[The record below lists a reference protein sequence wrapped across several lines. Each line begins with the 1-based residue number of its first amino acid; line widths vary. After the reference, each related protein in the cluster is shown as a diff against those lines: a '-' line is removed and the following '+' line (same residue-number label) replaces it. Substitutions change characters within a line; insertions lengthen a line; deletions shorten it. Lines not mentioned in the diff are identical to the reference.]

1 MPSLSPLQTLPPHA
15 VEMIVEHVADNIRL
29 ASNND
34 RNRRSEEYYRL
45 QTPLLWV
52 SRNFRAIVLLNLFK
66 HCVVV
71 FDSHMGRAT
80 AHTIPN
86 TRFLC
91 RLCSLFRG
99 LAKEV
104 TISVSLGTIYS
115 GKALAALSHE
125 PLNGYSFPLARTLK
139 IDFTHGQDNKDD
151 TTLPPDAE
159 DNISAFVHRVRQMAP
174 KVNLVKSSCQFHS
187 WDNATAASL
196 LFESLATQLVQL
208 VHRVELTSTFDSALQ
223 SLQEDAIRNLALVHI
238 NSFMDCEHGIRLIRL
253 NAPTLQYLSIH
264 SSFLT
269 DLSGIIR
276 DVDGSFV
283 EYPCLHTL
291 MLKWD
296 AIGTTSWQYDFTGA
310 VPFPSIR
317 QLVCGGDYPFG
328 DDLVLFRGNAAT
340 LELLQLTLTRKLAVA
355 LLRHNVFTPTSHP
368 KLQNVILKPRLEG
381 RLVNYADDP
390 EIIRLMLDI
399 GPGASVRKISEW
411 PLDQASYP
419 PVLSLLSNYASLQVL
434 ALPDLRLSIWDAMA
448 MIQSLP
454 LLSDLHAKA
463 PTLDPI
469 PAGATKRTLVKY
481 VTSNYSPM
489 GTRFRCW
496 HFGEERLKELKGAV
510 VPFLL
515 LALACPNFDYA
526 AIVHYQREMFAELL
540 EKTIAMAT
548 YKKHAPRLRRLL
560 YRRQE

>member
-1 MPSLSPLQTLPPHA
+1 M
-15 VEMIVEHVADNIRL
+15 
-29 ASNND
+29 
-34 RNRRSEEYYRL
+34 
-45 QTPLLWV
+45 
-52 SRNFRAIVLLNLFK
+52 
-66 HCVVV
+66 
-71 FDSHMGRAT
+71 
-80 AHTIPN
+80 
-86 TRFLC
+86 
-91 RLCSLFRG
+91 
-99 LAKEV
+99 
-104 TISVSLGTIYS
+104 SVSLGTIYS

-125 PLNGYSFPLARTLK
+125 PLNGCLFPLARTLK
-139 IDFTHGQDNKDD
+139 IDFTHGQDNKDA
-151 TTLPPDAE
+151 TALPPDAE

-187 WDNATAASL
+187 WDNATASSL

-253 NAPTLQYLSIH
+253 NAPTLQYLSIR
-264 SSFLT
+264 SNFLT

-283 EYPCLHTL
+283 EYPCVHTL

-340 LELLQLTLTRKLAVA
+340 LELLKLTLTRELAVA
-355 LLRHNVFTPTSHP
+355 LIRHNVFTPTSHP
-368 KLQNVILKPRLEG
+368 KLQSVILTPPAG
-381 RLVNYADDP
+381 MIQVNYIDDP
-390 EIIRLMLDI
+390 EIMQLLLDI
-399 GPGASVRKISEW
+399 GPDAAVREISHW
-411 PLDQASYP
+411 YLD
-419 PVLSLLSNYASLQVL
+419 PVPRPHVFSLLNRHVNLRILSL
-434 ALPDLRLSIWDAMA
+434 PCLRLSIWNAMA
-448 MIQSLP
+448 LIQSLP

-496 HFGEERLKELKGAV
+496 HFGDERLKELKGAV

-526 AIVHYQREMFAELL
+526 AIVHYHREMFAELL
-540 EKTIAMAT
+540 EKVINMAT

-560 YRRQE
+560 YHSPDSILVLSLFATTVELWDVIVLIKTLPKMSDLIAKSTCLGSLPSGSTMDELLEYVIST

>member
-1 MPSLSPLQTLPPHA
+1 
-15 VEMIVEHVADNIRL
+15 MIVDHVANNIRL

-52 SRNFRAIVLLNLFK
+52 SRNFRTVVLLNLFK

-99 LAKEV
+99 LAKEL
-104 TISVSLGTIYS
+104 TISVSLETIYS

-125 PLNGYSFPLARTLK
+125 PLNGCSFPLARTLK
-139 IDFTHGQDNKDD
+139 IDFTHGRDNKDD
-151 TTLPPDAE
+151 TALPPDAE
-159 DNISAFVHRVRQMAP
+159 DNISAFVGRVQQMAP
-174 KVNLVKSSCQFHS
+174 KVNLVKSSCRFYS
-187 WDNATAASL
+187 WDNATTSSL
-196 LFESLATQLVQL
+196 LFESLATQLIQF
-208 VHRVELTSTFDSALQ
+208 VHRVELTSGFGNAFQPLRV
-223 SLQEDAIRNLALVHI
+223 DAIRDLTYLHVNFEFESEQTL
-238 NSFMDCEHGIRLIRL
+238 RLIRQS
-253 NAPTLQYLSIH
+253 APTLRYLSI
-264 SSFLT
+264 SSNTGT
-269 DLSGIIR
+269 DFAGIIQ
-276 DVDGSFV
+276 DVDGGFV
-283 EYPCLHTL
+283 EYPRLHSFVAKL
-291 MLKWD
+291 S
-296 AIGTTSWQYDFTGA
+296 AYRTTPRRNNFTGA

-317 QLVCGGDYPFG
+317 RLVFGGDYPFG
-328 DDLVLFRGNAAT
+328 EDLVLFRGNAAT
-340 LELLQLTLTRKLAVA
+340 LELLKLTLTRELAVA
-355 LLRHNVFTPTSHP
+355 LIRQDVFTPTSHP
-368 KLQNVILKPRLEG
+368 KLQSVILTPPAG
-381 RLVNYADDP
+381 MIQVNYIDDP
-390 EIIRLMLDI
+390 EIMQLLLDI
-399 GPGASVRKISEW
+399 GPDAAVREISHW
-411 PLDQASYP
+411 YLD
-419 PVLSLLSNYASLQVL
+419 PVPRPHVFSLLNKHVNLRILSLSC
-434 ALPDLRLSIWDAMA
+434 LRLSIWNAMTL
-448 MIQSLP
+448 IQSLP

-469 PAGATKRTLVKY
+469 PAGATKRTLIKY

-489 GTRFRCW
+489 GSRFRCW
-496 HFGEERLKELKGAV
+496 HFGDERLKELKGAV